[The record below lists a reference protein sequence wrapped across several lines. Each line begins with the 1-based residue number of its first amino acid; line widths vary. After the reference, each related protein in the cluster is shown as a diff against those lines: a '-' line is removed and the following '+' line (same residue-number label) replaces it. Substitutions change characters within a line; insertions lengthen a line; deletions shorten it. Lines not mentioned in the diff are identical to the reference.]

1 MMKKLGVVV
10 LVSSALV
17 LTACAGDP
25 NRRTKI
31 GAGAGAVIGAV
42 VGKQLGDESNTNAAI
57 GAAVGALA
65 GGAVGRYMDNQFAE
79 MQKRL
84 AAEQA
89 RDELFITRL
98 GGNALRIGV
107 ASDVSFDVNK
117 SEIKFGAQ
125 STFEKI
131 ANVLKDYEKTAVHLV
146 GHTDSSGSDAYNQKL
161 SKERAQSVAT
171 FLGSRGVPS
180 SRMVTWGRGESEPIA
195 SNDTEQGRSRN
206 RRVDIV
212 IKPIIEGQEG
222 EAFSAPPYLG
232 S

>member
-1 MMKKLGVVV
+1 MKKLGVVV

-84 AAEQA
+84 AVGDA
-89 RDELFITRL
+89 
-98 GGNALRIGV
+98 
-107 ASDVSFDVNK
+107 
-117 SEIKFGAQ
+117 
-125 STFEKI
+125 
-131 ANVLKDYEKTAVHLV
+131 EKT
-146 GHTDSSGSDAYNQKL
+146 
-161 SKERAQSVAT
+161 
-171 FLGSRGVPS
+171 
-180 SRMVTWGRGESEPIA
+180 SEW
-195 SNDTEQGRSRN
+195 
-206 RRVDIV
+206 
-212 IKPIIEGQEG
+212 K
-222 EAFSAPPYLG
+222 
-232 S
+232 

>member
-1 MMKKLGVVV
+1 MKKLGVVV

>member
-1 MMKKLGVVV
+1 MKKLGVVV
-10 LVSSALV
+10 VVSSALM

-31 GAGAGAVIGAV
+31 GAGTGAVIGAV

-65 GGAVGRYMDNQFAE
+65 GAGVGRYMDNQHAALQE
-79 MQKRL
+79 RL
-84 AAEQA
+84 AAEAA
-89 RDELFITRL
+89 RDELFITRM
-98 GGNALRIGV
+98 GGNALRVGV
-107 ASDVSFDVNK
+107 ASDVSFAVN
-117 SEIKFGAQ
+117 SAELKFEAQ

-161 SKERAQSVAT
+161 SQQRAQTVAS
-171 FLGSRGVPS
+171 FLASRGVPS

-195 SNDTEQGRSRN
+195 PNDTEAGRARN

-222 EAFSAPPYLG
+222 EAFTAPPYLG